1 MVTDSHSHSLRLK
14 KSMANY
20 IKVTV
25 LKSDEGDIKGFHI
38 LNHGAPI
45 VCSAVSALSFNT
57 VNSVEELTQ
66 ARFSLDMDENGGDML
81 FQVID
86 YDDHDASLLLK
97 SLLLG
102 LKAIELDYKDDI
114 RIFD

>member
-1 MVTDSHSHSLRLK
+1 
-14 KSMANY
+14 MANC
-20 IKVTV
+20 IEVTV
-25 LKSDEGDIKGFHI
+25 LRSNEGSLKGFHI
-38 LNHGAPI
+38 LNHGSPI

-57 VNSVEELTQ
+57 VNSIEELTQ
-66 ARFSLDMDENGGDML
+66 ARFSVDMDENGGDMRL
-81 FQVID
+81 EVID
-86 YDDHDASLLLK
+86 YNDPDATLLLK

>member
-1 MVTDSHSHSLRLK
+1 
-14 KSMANY
+14 MANY